1 MNSSISGRT
10 LAGTTD
16 TPTELSFS
24 PKPTKSE
31 VQFILD
37 EIKDYLSEDI
47 TGIVYGVSWLSLP
60 LRQNQ
65 PCLTNK
71 NSIIQGKFNA
81 SHTYTQ
87 HAPSIS
93 KSKLWNKS
101 KAHRG
106 VGADRAVDTKSEFTQ
121 MQKYHSFQMWFDSE
135 TLCLCV
141 WPWLILKYFLEAS
154 HELIS
159 GFF

>member
-47 TGIVYGVSWLSLP
+47 TGIVYG
-60 LRQNQ
+60 
-65 PCLTNK
+65 
-71 NSIIQGKFNA
+71 
-81 SHTYTQ
+81 
-87 HAPSIS
+87 IS
-93 KSKLWNKS
+93 
-101 KAHRG
+101 
-106 VGADRAVDTKSEFTQ
+106 
-121 MQKYHSFQMWFDSE
+121 
-135 TLCLCV
+135 
-141 WPWLILKYFLEAS
+141 
-154 HELIS
+154 
-159 GFF
+159 